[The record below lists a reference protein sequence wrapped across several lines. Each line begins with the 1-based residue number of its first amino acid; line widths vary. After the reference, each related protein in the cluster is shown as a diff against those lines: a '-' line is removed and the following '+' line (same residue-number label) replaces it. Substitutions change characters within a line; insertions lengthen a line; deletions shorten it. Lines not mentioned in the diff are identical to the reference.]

1 MDSLFQGLVTFR
13 DVAIEFSQEEW
24 KCLEPAQR
32 DLYRDVTLE
41 NFGNLV
47 SLGKELYNRAPA
59 RETRLP
65 GTTTVG
71 GCYHLWPEGV
81 KEGNCQWKIVRAR
94 VMEKGLADSSYSY
107 FQNSWVKGGRERDK
121 KYPELC
127 LLLPVHL
134 LLLSICHTQ

>member
-1 MDSLFQGLVTFR
+1 MFQGLVTFR

-47 SLGKELYNRAPA
+47 SLGKESYNRAPA
-59 RETRLP
+59 GKTRLP
-65 GTTTVG
+65 GPTTVG
-71 GCYHLWPEGV
+71 GWYHLWPEGV

-94 VMEKGLADSSYSY
+94 VMEKGLADSSCSY
-107 FQNSWVKGGRERDK
+107 FQNSWVKGGRERGK

-127 LLLPVHL
+127 LLLPAHL